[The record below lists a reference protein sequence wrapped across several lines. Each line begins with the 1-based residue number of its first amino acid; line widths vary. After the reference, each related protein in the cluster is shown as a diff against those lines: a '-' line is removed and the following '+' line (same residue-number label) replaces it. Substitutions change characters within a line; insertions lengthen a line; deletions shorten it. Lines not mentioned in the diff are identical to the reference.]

1 MDPNKPTGR
10 EYLQEVRPEAIGHLL
25 AFFKES
31 GRHLEPKTRFLMS
44 VMTKVINY
52 TPRGLRQY
60 IKRAAQEGASKD
72 EVIDTILLSY
82 PCAGLTKV
90 CDAVAIMQELDIP
103 EWVDD
108 EPAWR
113 ELGELPGIPEGT
125 MRSVEV
131 DGQNLVLVRSEGTL
145 YALKDRCPHQN
156 EALSNGELCGGVLTC
171 ARHKWQFNVADGSC
185 AGTGKGDV
193 ESIPVREEGGRVEV
207 FI

>member
-10 EYLQEVRPEAIGHLL
+10 EYLQEARPEAIGHLL

-31 GRHLEPKTRFLMS
+31 GKHLDPKTRFLMS

-60 IKRAAQEGASKD
+60 IKRSAQEGASKD

-90 CDAVAIMQELDIP
+90 CDAVAIMQEMEIP
-103 EWVDD
+103 EW
-108 EPAWR
+108 EEGESEWR
-113 ELGELPGIPEGT
+113 EVSDVPEIPEGE
-125 MRSVEV
+125 MLAV
-131 DGQNLVLVRSEGTL
+131 DVNGQNFVLIRSEGTL
-145 YALKDRCPHQN
+145 SALKDCCPHQN
-156 EALSNGELCGGVLTC
+156 EALSNGELRDGVLTC
-171 ARHKWQFNVADGSC
+171 ARHKWQFNVADGTC
-185 AGTGKGDV
+185 AGTGKGGAD
-193 ESIPVREEGGRVEV
+193 SIPVREEGGLIEV